1 MTYCLAIKLE
11 AGIVYCSDTRTTA
24 GIDQVSAYSKMHDF
38 SIENDRHIMLLS
50 AGNLATSQAVIS
62 KLQTDIESNAVLNL
76 HNAYS
81 SQDVANYVALSLRE
95 EVSKFNSSNHEASM
109 ILGVQLANETRP
121 QIMLIYPQGNFI
133 TTSNDTP
140 FLQIGES
147 KYGKPILDRVVEQ
160 TTTLSIAAAAAIV
173 SMDSTIRSNVSVG
186 APIEL
191 CIYKESSFARC
202 FYSKFTEDSAFL
214 RDFQSSW
221 DTGIKKAF
229 NNLPPVEWSEVWET
243 KTTN

>member
-1 MTYCLAIKLE
+1 MTYCLAIKLDT
-11 AGIVYCSDTRTTA
+11 GVVYCSDTRTTA

-62 KLQTDIESNAVLNL
+62 KLQTDINTNAVLNL
-76 HNAYS
+76 HNAYT
-81 SQDVANYVALSLRE
+81 SQDVANYVAHILRE
-95 EVSKFNSSNHEASM
+95 EVNRFSSANHEATM
-109 ILGVQLANETRP
+109 ILGTQLPNESSH
-121 QIMLIYPQGNFI
+121 QIMLVYPQGNFI
-133 TTSNDTP
+133 TTSDDTP

-147 KYGKPILDRVVEQ
+147 KYGKPILDRVVEH

-186 APIEL
+186 APVEL
-191 CIYKESSFARC
+191 CIYKSSSFGRC
-202 FYSKFTEDSAFL
+202 FYNKFTEDSAFL
-214 RDFQSSW
+214 KDFQSSW
-221 DTGIKKAF
+221 DSGIKKAF

-243 KTTN
+243 KNTN